1 MVFLIPEIDKE
12 KKKLRE
18 FSRLVIS
25 WYATNEYKMK
35 LLLNICIGSKDFFF
49 LSNFGSIVGFLR

>member
-1 MVFLIPEIDKE
+1 MIREFSISNKE

-25 WYATNEYKMK
+25 WYATNEYKIK

-49 LSNFGSIVGFLR
+49 SF

>member
-1 MVFLIPEIDKE
+1 MIREFSISNKE
-12 KKKLRE
+12 EKKLRE

-25 WYATNEYKMK
+25 WYATNEYKIK

>member
-1 MVFLIPEIDKE
+1 MIREFSISNKE

-35 LLLNICIGSKDFFF
+35 LLLNICIGSKGFFF